1 MINFHDVTKENIKE
15 HNVNWSKIPDHQHR
29 ISLIRDSRSRKTN
42 SLFNHQPDT
51 ANFFFFAKDPYES
64 KYQLLINNRES
75 TGLKNLSF

>member
-29 ISLIRDSRSRKTN
+29 ISIIRDARSRKTN

-51 ANFFFFAKDPYES
+51 ANFFF
-64 KYQLLINNRES
+64 LLKIHMNQSINC
-75 TGLKNLSF
+75 

>member
-29 ISLIRDSRSRKTN
+29 ISLIRESRSRKTN

-51 ANFFFFAKDPYES
+51 ANFFFC
-64 KYQLLINNRES
+64 
-75 TGLKNLSF
+75 